1 MYKSLTSSAFLFE
14 FFFHFSLF
22 LSHLQTTLAFSSESL
37 DRDRNEREYS
47 GSLRRAS
54 LSKARSA
61 NAKIRMNHET

>member
-1 MYKSLTSSAFLFE
+1 MSFP
-14 FFFHFSLF
+14 
-22 LSHLQTTLAFSSESL
+22 LQTKAFSTESL
-37 DRDRNEREYS
+37 DREREY